1 MVNRYFTIANIILI
15 GAAVYLLV
23 NGFYTIATSG
33 LDNKGTKPSQ
43 TTSKRTASP
52 ETKSS
57 QPISHYSAIVERNLF
72 NTSAQEQAATAHQ
85 QQKID
90 LEKLKQT
97 DLKLKLWGTVTRKDG
112 LAYAVI
118 EDTKTRE
125 QNLYRTGDS
134 VENATVKMILRE
146 KVVLTVNEQDEILT
160 MEEVVA
166 SRRSTR
172 TGRPTSG
179 TSARKLPVSGY
190 PRKITLNRERIE
202 SALENLGE
210 LMDQATIRPHIEDGA
225 AAGISIT
232 GIKPNALFRRMRLR
246 NGDIIT
252 GVNGRPI
259 ESVEDAIA
267 IFEDFNSA
275 SEIKIDIKRRG
286 RNQTLDYRIE

>member
-1 MVNRYFTIANIILI
+1 M
-15 GAAVYLLV
+15 
-23 NGFYTIATSG
+23 
-33 LDNKGTKPSQ
+33 
-43 TTSKRTASP
+43 
-52 ETKSS
+52 
-57 QPISHYSAIVERNLF
+57 
-72 NTSAQEQAATAHQ
+72 
-85 QQKID
+85 
-90 LEKLKQT
+90 
-97 DLKLKLWGTVTRKDG
+97 KLKLWGTVTRIDG

-134 VENATVKMILRE
+134 IDNATVKMILRE

-166 SRRSTR
+166 SKRSVR
-172 TGRPTSG
+172 GGRPRSDTL
-179 TSARKLPVSGY
+179 ARKLPVSGY
-190 PRKITLNRERIE
+190 PRKITLNRERME

-210 LMDQATIRPHIEDGA
+210 LMNQATIRPHIEDGTT
-225 AAGISIT
+225 AGISIT

-252 GVNGRPI
+252 GVNGRAI
-259 ESVEDAIA
+259 ESVEDAIS

-275 SEIKIDIKRRG
+275 SELKIDIKRRG

>member
-1 MVNRYFTIANIILI
+1 MVNRYFTIANIFLI
-15 GAAVYLLV
+15 TAGIYLLV
-23 NGFYTIATSG
+23 NGIYTIATSG
-33 LDNKGTKPSQ
+33 LDENGAMPAQ
-43 TTSKRTASP
+43 IASKSTASP
-52 ETKSS
+52 VNEPK
-57 QPISHYSAIVERNLF
+57 QPISQYSAIVERNFF
-72 NTSAQEQAATAHQ
+72 NTSEQPQGTPVPQE
-85 QQKID
+85 QKID

-97 DLKLKLWGTVTRKDG
+97 DLKLKLWGTVTRQNG

-125 QNLYRTGDS
+125 QNLYRTGDAID
-134 VENATVKMILRE
+134 NATVKMILRE
-146 KVVLTVNEQDEILT
+146 KVVLTVDEQDEILT
-160 MEEVVA
+160 MEEIIA
-166 SRRSTR
+166 STR
-172 TGRPTSG
+172 SVRGARPA
-179 TSARKLPVSGY
+179 TSAGKLPVSAY
-190 PRKITLNRERIE
+190 PRKITLNRERME

-210 LMDQATIRPHIEDGA
+210 LMDQATIRPHIEDGRA
-225 AAGISIT
+225 SGISIT

>member
-15 GAAVYLLV
+15 TAGIYLLV
-23 NGFYTIATSG
+23 NGFYTITTSG
-33 LDNKGTKPSQ
+33 LYDNGTMPSLIAPKG
-43 TTSKRTASP
+43 TASP
-52 ETKSS
+52 EIKAN
-57 QPISHYSAIVERNLF
+57 QPISQYSAIVERNLF
-72 NTSAQEQAATAHQ
+72 NTSRQ
-85 QQKID
+85 QQESSAKQKEID
-90 LEKLKQT
+90 LEKLKET
-97 DLKLKLWGTVTRKDG
+97 ELKLKLWGTVTRQDG

-134 VENATVKMILRE
+134 IDNATVKMILRE

-166 SRRSTR
+166 SKRSVSG
-172 TGRPTSG
+172 GRPRSDTL
-179 TSARKLPVSGY
+179 ARKLPVSGY
-190 PRKITLNRERIE
+190 PRKITLNRERME

-210 LMDQATIRPHIEDGA
+210 LMDQATIRPHIEDGT

-267 IFEDFNSA
+267 IFEDFSSA
-275 SEIKIDIKRRG
+275 SELKIDIKRRG

>member
-1 MVNRYFTIANIILI
+1 MVNRYFTIANIMLI
-15 GAAVYLLV
+15 TAGIYLLV

-33 LDNKGTKPSQ
+33 LDNEGTVTSQ
-43 TTSKRTASP
+43 LTSQRSASP
-52 ETKSS
+52 ENKSN
-57 QPISHYSAIVERNLF
+57 QPISHYSAIVGRNLF
-72 NTSAQEQAATAHQ
+72 NTSAQEQETGAQQ

-97 DLKLKLWGTVTRKDG
+97 DLKLKLWGTVTRQDG

-134 VENATVKMILRE
+134 IENATVKMILRE

-160 MEEVVA
+160 MEEVVT

-172 TGRPTSG
+172 AGRPTSG

-190 PRKITLNRERIE
+190 PRKITLNRERME

-286 RNQTLDYRIE
+286 RNQTLDYQIE